1 MPTITKSSK
10 SKTDDRFTTVS
21 RDLARS
27 DDRLT
32 VQATKLQ
39 QENHYLRRANRVR
52 PHLKIV
58 LRAEAAAR
66 LLALWHCAG
75 YLTSRRACLSFG
87 MSERSFF
94 AGRAFLIVARIHD
107 GAKWLAEDPEVIE
120 SKMRFAA
127 AHCRKHPHSLALR
140 MPLSRRPKSLAD
152 L

>member
-1 MPTITKSSK
+1 MPTIIKSPK
-10 SKTDDRFTTVS
+10 SNDDRFATVS
-21 RDLARS
+21 RELARNE
-27 DDRLT
+27 DRLT
-32 VQATKLQ
+32 VQAAKLQ

-66 LLALWHCAG
+66 LLAMWHCAG
-75 YLTSRRACLSFG
+75 YLTSRRSCLSFD

-94 AGRAFLIVARIHD
+94 AGRALLMVARIHD
-107 GAKWLAEDPEVIE
+107 GAKWLVEDPEVIE
-120 SKMRFAA
+120 SKMRFAS

-140 MPLSRRPKSLAD
+140 MPLSRRPKSLVE

>member
-1 MPTITKSSK
+1 MQTTIKSSK
-10 SKTDDRFTTVS
+10 SNDRFATVS
-21 RDLARS
+21 REIVRA

-32 VQATKLQ
+32 VQAAKLQ

-66 LLALWHCAG
+66 LLALWHCSG

-120 SKMRFAA
+120 SKMRFAST
-127 AHCRKHPHSLALR
+127 HCRKNPLSLALR
-140 MPLSRRPKSLAD
+140 MPLSRRPKSLAE